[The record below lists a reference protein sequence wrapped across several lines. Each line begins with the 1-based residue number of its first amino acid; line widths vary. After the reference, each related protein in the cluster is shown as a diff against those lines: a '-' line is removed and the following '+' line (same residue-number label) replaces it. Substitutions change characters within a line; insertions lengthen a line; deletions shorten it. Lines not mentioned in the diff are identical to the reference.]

1 MGTLIDEKD
10 WLRRMNDNH
19 CHKSKHSGD
28 VRIQPAHET
37 IKEDK
42 KENVLSF
49 KDIGGMNDLKT
60 LLNESYVN
68 VLNNLEC
75 AKAFNLHPPS
85 LLLVGP
91 PGVGKTMIGRALAG
105 EVGVNFLEAVPDDF
119 ASSYVHGT
127 EQKINEFFK
136 KAESLSPVI
145 VFIDEIDALIS
156 KRVANDNNRQNGEVN
171 EFLCKLNN
179 CNEKGVFLVGATNHV
194 ENCDKAALRTGR
206 FDEIVYVDLP
216 DEEAR
221 MEILQIALSKLP
233 VSTDIDYGRLA
244 TLTKGYNC
252 SDLTYI
258 VEIAARKIFNMSIQ
272 YKNVPYKVIC
282 QEQLEDA
289 ILHRAPSVSPQL
301 LREYEYIRSQFCPN
315 DKAAKIQHIG
325 FH

>member
-10 WLRRMNDNH
+10 WLRRMNGSHRQTNKDSEVGH
-19 CHKSKHSGD
+19 VS
-28 VRIQPAHET
+28 PEHESV
-37 IKEDK
+37 KEDK
-42 KENVLSF
+42 KEKVLSF
-49 KDIGGMNDLKT
+49 KDIGGMNELKT

-75 AKAFNLHPPS
+75 AKAYNLKPPS

-145 VFIDEIDALIS
+145 VFIDEIEALIPN
-156 KRVANDNNRQNGEVN
+156 RVANDHNRQNGEVN

-179 CNEKGVFLVGATNHV
+179 CNDKGVFLVGATNHI
-194 ENCDKAALRTGR
+194 ENIDKAALRTGR

-216 DEEAR
+216 DETAR
-221 MEILQIALSKLP
+221 KEILGIALSKLP
-233 VSTDIDYGRLA
+233 ASTDIDYGRLSM
-244 TLTKGYNC
+244 LTKGYNC

-258 VEIAARKIFNMSIQ
+258 VEVAARKMFNMSI
-272 YKNVPYKVIC
+272 KNKDAPYKKIG

-289 ILHRAPSVSPQL
+289 IFHRTPSVSSQL
-301 LREYEYIRSQFCPN
+301 LREYEYIRSQFCPK
-315 DKAAKIQHIG
+315 DTTAKLHKIG